1 MPQRK
6 TVKGSEFTAYIVG
19 DAAKFQGMG
28 PFRQARRESCI
39 VDSMI
44 SGVPIGIEN
53 FEELRTEGFYYV
65 DKTGLIAD
73 LLKRRSKVT
82 LITRP
87 RRFGKTLN
95 MSMLKSF
102 FSMDGDKSIFDGL
115 KIAEEKRLCEEY
127 MGKYPVISISLKEIN
142 ASGYDTAA
150 AMAVSLVREAAQKH
164 EDILLNSIK
173 LSASDKE
180 DFLCLLDRKMPEEE
194 LFKSF
199 KTLSRLLEKHYGQ
212 KVIILIDEYD
222 VPLAK
227 AFDQGYYDRMVIL
240 IRNLFENT
248 LKTNDSLKMAVLTGC
263 MRISKE
269 SIFTGLNN
277 LRVLG
282 ISDTRLDEYFGF
294 TDGEVRAMLEYCGA
308 ADKYEA
314 VRQWY
319 DGYLF
324 GGVNVY
330 CPWDVINFCDKF
342 LDDPDAE
349 PKSYWMNS
357 SGNSIVRKLI
367 EYSGNATVQGE
378 LERLVNGGTVYK
390 NIRQDLTYGEM
401 YASIDNIW
409 SVLYTTG
416 YLTQA
421 ERSDDGRIGLTVPNL
436 EVRMIFAEQI
446 IALFRENM
454 QKDSGRML
462 RLCDAFREG
471 DTAAIE
477 SGLND
482 YLSRTISIR
491 DSAVRTALKE
501 NFYHGLLLGI
511 LGAKDSWMVES
522 NREAGDGYFDIRV
535 WDIRGGFA
543 MIIELKYADD
553 ESLNMACQNA
563 LKQIEEKRYADDLHS
578 EEYDRIL
585 KYGIAFCR
593 KKSKVML
600 EA

>member
-1 MPQRK
+1 
-6 TVKGSEFTAYIVG
+6 
-19 DAAKFQGMG
+19 
-28 PFRQARRESCI
+28 
-39 VDSMI
+39 MI
-44 SGVPIGIEN
+44 NGVPIGIED
-53 FEELRTEGFYYV
+53 FEELRTDGFYYV
-65 DKTGLIAD
+65 DKTGLIVD

-102 FSMDGDKSIFDGL
+102 FSVDGDKSIFNGL

-127 MGKYPVISISLKEIN
+127 MGKYPVISVSLKGIN

-150 AMAVSLVREAAQKH
+150 AMAISLVREAAQRQ
-164 EDILLNSIK
+164 EGVLLNSRK

-180 DFLCLLDRKMPEEE
+180 DFDRLLDYDMSEQT
-194 LFKSF
+194 LFGSL

-212 KVIILIDEYD
+212 KVMILIDEYD

-227 AFDQGYYDRMVIL
+227 AFDQGYYDQMVAL

-294 TDGEVRAMLEYCGA
+294 TDGEVCTMLEYCGA
-308 ADKYEA
+308 AEKYEA

-349 PKSYWMNS
+349 PESYWMNS
-357 SGNSIVRKLI
+357 SSNSIVRKLI
-367 EYSGNATVQGE
+367 EYSGNATVLGE
-378 LERLVNGGTVYK
+378 LECLVNGGVVYK

-401 YASIDNIW
+401 YSSIDNIW

-421 ERSDDGRIGLTVPNL
+421 KRSDDGRIGLTVPNL

-446 IALFRENM
+446 LSLFRENIR
-454 QKDSGRML
+454 KDGDRML
-462 RLCDAFREG
+462 RLCSALQEG
-471 DTAAIE
+471 NVDAIE
-477 SGLND
+477 TGLNA
-482 YLSRTISIR
+482 YLKQTISVR

-501 NFYHGLLLGI
+501 NFYHGLLVGI
-511 LGAKDSWMVES
+511 LGVMDSWMVES
-522 NREAGDGYFDIRV
+522 NREAGDGYCDIRV
-535 WDIRGGFA
+535 RDIRGGFA
-543 MIIELKYADD
+543 MIIEVKYADG
-553 ESLNMACQNA
+553 ESLDTACKNA
-563 LKQIEEKRYADDLHS
+563 LKQIDEKHYEDGLDQ
-578 EEYDRIL
+578 EEYNRVL
-585 KYGIAFCR
+585 KYGIAFHL

-600 EA
+600 ET

>member
-1 MPQRK
+1 
-6 TVKGSEFTAYIVG
+6 
-19 DAAKFQGMG
+19 
-28 PFRQARRESCI
+28 
-39 VDSMI
+39 MI
-44 SGVPIGIEN
+44 NGVPIGIED
-53 FEELRTEGFYYV
+53 FEELRTDGFYYV
-65 DKTGLIAD
+65 DKTGLIVD

-127 MGKYPVISISLKEIN
+127 MGKYPVISVSLKGIN

-150 AMAVSLVREAAQKH
+150 AMAVSLVREAAQRH
-164 EDILLNSIK
+164 EDALLNSTI
-173 LSASDKE
+173 LSASDKK
-180 DFLCLLDRKMPEEE
+180 DFDRLLDYEMPEQT
-194 LFKSF
+194 LFGSL

-227 AFDQGYYDRMVIL
+227 AFDQGYYDRMVTL

-294 TDGEVRAMLEYCGA
+294 TDGEVRAMLNYCGA
-308 ADKYEA
+308 AEKYEA

-324 GGVNVY
+324 GSVNVY

-349 PKSYWMNS
+349 PESYWMNS
-357 SGNSIVRKLI
+357 SSNSIVRKLI
-367 EYSGNATVQGE
+367 EYSGNATVLGE
-378 LERLVNGGTVYK
+378 LECLVNGGVVYK

-401 YASIDNIW
+401 YSSIDNIW

-421 ERSDDGRIGLTVPNL
+421 DKSDDGRTGLTVPNL

-446 IALFRENM
+446 LSLFRENM
-454 QKDSGRML
+454 RKDGDRML
-462 RLCDAFREG
+462 RLCSALQEG
-471 DTAAIE
+471 NVNAIE
-477 SGLND
+477 SGLNA
-482 YLSRTISIR
+482 YLNQTISIR

-501 NFYHGLLLGI
+501 NFYHGLLVGI
-511 LGAKDSWMVES
+511 MGVMDSWMIES
-522 NREAGDGYFDIRV
+522 NREAGDGYCDILVRDV
-535 WDIRGGFA
+535 RGGFA
-543 MIIELKYADD
+543 MIIEVKYADD
-553 ESLNMACQNA
+553 ESLDTACRNA
-563 LKQIEEKRYADDLHS
+563 LKQIDEKHYADGIDR
-578 EEYDRIL
+578 EEYKRVL
-585 KYGIAFCR
+585 KYGIAFHL
-593 KKSKVML
+593 KKSKVMSGT
-600 EA
+600 